1 MSEEKKHSKMTLM
14 SEQEALEYAAS
25 PQGEPRIGSEDNL
38 TRLFQDILR
47 EGQGDRRPGDDWTPS
62 VFLRMEDN

>member
-1 MSEEKKHSKMTLM
+1 MI
-14 SEQEALEYAAS
+14 AWVNS
-25 PQGEPRIGSEDNL
+25 PQAEGRINHEDKL

-47 EGQGDRRPGDDWTPS
+47 EGQRDRRPGDDWTPS